1 MQRYCNA
8 IRTAGIVPTTVL
20 EIGSRDGHDA
30 KAIADHFGASS
41 VWVCEPNPNQADY
54 IAQAYP
60 NFNLVRKAIYKH
72 SGKLEFIQM
81 QGSPNEVGTSSL
93 LDRSYDNLY
102 ANANRIEVEAITG
115 EELLAMIEGPI
126 GACKVDV
133 EGATLEVLQSMGN
146 SIHRVQTFHLE
157 CEHEEVWVGQALYN
171 QVAAFMIAKG
181 YEQVD
186 FDFVMPGLQSD
197 SIWIK
202 TANL

>member
-1 MQRYCNA
+1 MTMQRYCNA

-30 KAIADHFGASS
+30 KAIADHFGSSS
-41 VWVCEPNPNQADY
+41 VWVCEPNPSQADY

-102 ANANRIEVEAITG
+102 DNANRIEVEAITG
-115 EELLAMIEGPI
+115 EELLAMIEGSI

-146 SIHRVQTFHLE
+146 SIHRVQTF
-157 CEHEEVWVGQALYN
+157 
-171 QVAAFMIAKG
+171 
-181 YEQVD
+181 
-186 FDFVMPGLQSD
+186 
-197 SIWIK
+197 
-202 TANL
+202 

>member
-1 MQRYCNA
+1 M
-8 IRTAGIVPTTVL
+8 L

-30 KAIADHFGASS
+30 KAIADHFGSSS
-41 VWVCEPNPNQADY
+41 VWVCEPNPSQADY

-115 EELLAMIEGPI
+115 RELLAMIEGPI

-133 EGATLEVLQSMGN
+133 EGASLEVLQSMGD

>member
-1 MQRYCNA
+1 MDTMRRRLQT
-8 IRTAGIVPTTVL
+8 ISGQVPC
-20 EIGSRDGHDA
+20 GSANQTQA
-30 KAIADHFGASS
+30 KRITSLK
-41 VWVCEPNPNQADY
+41 PT
-54 IAQAYP
+54 
-60 NFNLVRKAIYKH
+60 IYKH

>member
-30 KAIADHFGASS
+30 KAIADHFGSSS
-41 VWVCEPNPNQADY
+41 VWVCEPNPSQADY
-54 IAQAYP
+54 IAQTYP

-115 EELLAMIEGPI
+115 EELLAMIEGSI

>member
-30 KAIADHFGASS
+30 KAIADHFGSSS
-41 VWVCEPNPNQADY
+41 VWVCEPNPSQADY

-115 EELLAMIEGPI
+115 EELLAMIEGSI
-126 GACKVDV
+126 GACQVDV